1 MAKRQNIVTHR
12 KYCLSQYFKPKLQPT
27 HSATG
32 YFDPIRPSP
41 TNYHLQPTTFSE
53 KPQASYHPTTEH
65 IPLPYPSA
73 FIYHPASTISP
84 PNIHPF
90 TPPTLK
96 ISPLSHKNT
105 LPPNPTSAHPP
116 PIPST
121 HHTPILAKNE
131 KRFIF
136 FLSKPQTEANLR
148 APHQESSGQVSEW
161 SNEHAWKV
169 CVLATVPRVRIP
181 PCPPLI
187 FRCNIFV
194 MSILRFLFTGV
205 WKKITGR
212 NWTAIMHPCYLML
225 YSQQFFYEK

>member
-12 KYCLSQYFKPKLQPT
+12 KYCLSQYFKPKLQTAHSPT
-27 HSATG
+27 R
-32 YFDPIRPSP
+32 YFDAIPPSP
-41 TNYHLQPTTFSE
+41 TNSPHNPPPSPKTTS
-53 KPQASYHPTTEH
+53 
-65 IPLPYPSA
+65 PLPSPTEYLT
-73 FIYHPASTISP
+73 HTP
-84 PNIHPF
+84 PNQFPSTDTHAPILQRHP
-90 TPPTLK
+90 L
-96 ISPLSHKNT
+96 I
-105 LPPNPTSAHPP
+105 PTSLLPP
-116 PIPST
+116 PIPSAK
-121 HHTPILAKNE
+121 PITAPFSPQNE

-136 FLSKPQTEANLR
+136 FLSKPPTEANLR